1 MYKTWA
7 SPEDAPLPTAAPFRV
22 AVGGILPGYAGHV
35 PHAQLHIGAAHTG
48 GVRRSAPRD
57 ANIHLRLAEAHTIAR
72 HKFNDDCHSLPL
84 PNASNGYYV
93 NSPQRPDISKL
104 DALWAPNYSGSRG
117 PQSDAIGRLHRTT
130 YHRGPGRR
138 AAEER
143 AVHAC
148 VGAFHDESTPYSEV
162 HPGHA
167 ARRPA
172 SARDRRL
179 EDRGHNLQEE
189 ATRIATV
196 SQQIKAGR
204 NVQNT
209 VAATNDWLM
218 HSATPPPP
226 LPAGASAYRAQ
237 VGGIVP
243 GYAGHVPQ
251 SREHSAS
258 SHVGGVHAVAVKG
271 TVGAARARGQVY
283 VNGGLLHARE
293 PRPGDGTGKRGR
305 HGWRSRCTL
314 SCWLRRPSPGQQHAH
329 MGRFILAWGRAGC
342 RGCSR
347 GKYSTC
353 VTCGCTVSCTARCYS
368 PRARGRAGSARGSRL
383 AGSAR
388 AG

>member
-1 MYKTWA
+1 MHEPFPTLETNRTEQGPMYKTWA

-57 ANIHLRLAEAHTIAR
+57 ANIHLRLAEAHIIAR

-204 NVQNT
+204 NVQNI

-271 TVGAARARGQVY
+271 TVGAQRGHVGKSTSTAASFMRESRGPATAPASE
-283 VNGGLLHARE
+283 GGTA
-293 PRPGDGTGKRGR
+293 G
-305 HGWRSRCTL
+305 
-314 SCWLRRPSPGQQHAH
+314 
-329 MGRFILAWGRAGC
+329 GRAARSAVGYAGHRPANSTHTWGVSYW
-342 RGCSR
+342 RGAAQAV
-347 GKYSTC
+347 GGAAGGSTQH
-353 VTCGCTVSCTARCYS
+353 V
-368 PRARGRAGSARGSRL
+368 
-383 AGSAR
+383 
-388 AG
+388 